1 MRIIMLGAPGAG
13 KGTQA
18 ERLSEL
24 LGIPMLTMSNVL
36 KSVVSGTS
44 ALGEQIRAVMA
55 RGDLAPDD
63 LIWQCLRDELN
74 HAKYEQGVIFDGVPR
89 TLGQFNRLV
98 ADRMIVDKVLVLR
111 VSDEVLAHRLTGRRL
126 DPVTERIY
134 HIDTLPEDM
143 SDGQKSRLVMR
154 ADDAPDVVIKRLGI
168 YHQTTAPIIQA
179 FKEHAQYKNAVV
191 ELDASL
197 DKDTVW
203 KAVKACVS

>member
-36 KSVVSGTS
+36 KSVVSSTS

-74 HAKYEQGVIFDGVPR
+74 HAKYELGVIFDGVPR
-89 TLGQFNRLV
+89 TLGQFDRLV
-98 ADRMIVDKVLVLR
+98 ADRMIVDKVFVLR

-143 SDGQKSRLVMR
+143 SDEQKSRLVMR
-154 ADDAPDVVIKRLGI
+154 ADDAPDFVIKRLGI

-191 ELDASL
+191 
-197 DKDTVW
+197 
-203 KAVKACVS
+203 

>member
-18 ERLSEL
+18 ERLSRL
-24 LGIPMLTMSNVL
+24 LSIPMLTMSHVL

-63 LIWQCLRDELN
+63 LIWQCLRDEIKR
-74 HAKYEQGVIFDGVPR
+74 AKYEQGVIFDGVPR
-89 TLGQFNRLV
+89 TLGQFDRLV
-98 ADRMIVDKVLVLR
+98 ADRMIVDKIFVLSVR
-111 VSDEVLAHRLTGRRL
+111 DEVLAHRLTGRRM
-126 DPVTERIY
+126 DPVTERVY
-134 HIDTLPEDM
+134 HVDALPEDM
-143 SDGQKSRLVMR
+143 TDAQKSRLVMR
-154 ADDAPDVVIKRLGI
+154 ADDAPDVVVKRLGI

-179 FKEHAQYKNAVV
+179 FKDRAQYKNAVV

-203 KAVKACVS
+203 DAIKACVS